1 MDSVNAHLY
10 MPLVP
15 LSCPL
20 MCCSCAS
27 PRTSSAPPLSASPSP
42 PSLSLPQSRPS
53 SHDYDSSWL
62 TGMYLCET
70 WSSNLGF
77 GLIDDPRFVEGEAG
91 EHINARVARATALI
105 TGALELRR
113 KTYLHQELDAAGDD
127 SAARKQL
134 MSHGD
139 ASKTQRFLFGTTRR
153 PGPAAGK
160 LDVLAHF
167 AEHESEHF
175 TVLCNNRI
183 WVVDGAAARSA
194 TDLTKCLKCIVAES
208 ERDETNRSFSMG
220 AMTHDFRARWRSAR
234 AELERSVANRERFAV
249 IDSAA
254 FTVCLDSRIPGD
266 EQVRFTCFALPPREQ
281 PPGNMRAAPHFALR
295 AIPHAFL
302 RCGHTPPLIL
312 PPTSQGV
319 LASVGAKSSN
329 RWYDHTLQVSFCLPL
344 HFTRIVLTI

>member
-1 MDSVNAHLY
+1 
-10 MPLVP
+10 
-15 LSCPL
+15 
-20 MCCSCAS
+20 
-27 PRTSSAPPLSASPSP
+27 
-42 PSLSLPQSRPS
+42 
-53 SHDYDSSWL
+53 
-62 TGMYLCET
+62 MYLCET

-77 GLIDDPRFVEGEAG
+77 GLIDDPRFAEGEVG
-91 EHINARVARATALI
+91 EHSNARVARATALI
-105 TGALELRR
+105 AGALELRR
-113 KTYLHQELDAAGDD
+113 KTYLHQELDAAGDH

-194 TDLTKCLKCIVAES
+194 TDITKCLKCIIAES
-208 ERDETNRSFSMG
+208 EREETNRSFSMG

-234 AELERSVANRERFAV
+234 AELERSAANRERFAL

-266 EQVRFTCFALPPREQ
+266 E
-281 PPGNMRAAPHFALR
+281 
-295 AIPHAFL
+295 
-302 RCGHTPPLIL
+302 
-312 PPTSQGV
+312 QGV

-329 RWYDHTLQVSFCLPL
+329 RWYDHTLQIIVFRDGRAGCVFNHTFIDGRCVRLALSGCALRAARSINIDEVPACPSCSQLPL
-344 HFTRIVLTI
+344 PPPALLLICRYISCESCSKSDTLSP